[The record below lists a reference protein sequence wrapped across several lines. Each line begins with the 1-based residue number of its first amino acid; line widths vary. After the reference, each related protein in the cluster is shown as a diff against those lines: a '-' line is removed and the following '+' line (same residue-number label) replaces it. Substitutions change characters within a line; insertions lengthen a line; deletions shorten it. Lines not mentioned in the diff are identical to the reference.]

1 MDPGSQR
8 APSRLSLR
16 RRDNTSRRRIAM
28 RVTVLLF
35 AAHRE
40 LVGRADTVVALP
52 EGATVETLLSE
63 LKARGGGWA
72 LLPARAAVAVNRKY
86 AGGDTTLADGDE
98 VALIPPVAG
107 G

>member
-1 MDPGSQR
+1 
-8 APSRLSLR
+8 
-16 RRDNTSRRRIAM
+16 M
-28 RVTVLLF
+28 RVKVLLF

-40 LVGRADTVVALP
+40 LVGQADTVAALP

-72 LLPARAAVAVNRKY
+72 RLPGRAAVAVNHKY
-86 AGGDTTLADGDE
+86 AGSDTTLEDGDE